1 MKDLGNEEGNLQKF
15 EIGDKVYIRKDCK
28 EIFKYRA
35 GYCGEVVCF
44 TLEMQKYCGKI
55 ATIIG
60 KDTHYSGRDLYH
72 LDIDMLDRNGGGWSW
87 MAWMLLPV
95 HHRKVKKALKAKVR
109 L

>member
-1 MKDLGNEEGNLQKF
+1 M
-15 EIGDKVYIRKDCK
+15 
-28 EIFKYRA
+28 
-35 GYCGEVVCF
+35 CF

-60 KDTHYSGRDLYH
+60 KDTHYSGEIYIISIL
-72 LDIDMLDRNGGGWSW
+72 ICWIEMEVVWSW

>member
-1 MKDLGNEEGNLQKF
+1 MEDPGNEKGNLQKF

-35 GYCGEVVCF
+35 DYCGEVVCF
-44 TLEMQKYCGKI
+44 TLEMQKYCGKV

-72 LDIDMLDRNGGGWSW
+72 LDIDMLDRNGSGWSW
-87 MAWMLLPV
+87 MAWMLLPI
-95 HHRKVKKALKAKVR
+95 HHRKALKAKVR
-109 L
+109 F